1 MHEVIRSQDVGP
13 EWYHKWGKHKMNF
26 LCESADSR
34 QGDLMMTR
42 CPVVVEDEP
51 VVENCE
57 NDGWDEMDKPVQ

>member
-1 MHEVIRSQDVGP
+1 
-13 EWYHKWGKHKMNF
+13 
-26 LCESADSR
+26 
-34 QGDLMMTR
+34 MMTR